1 MEVGPRTR
9 HGKFQWSP
17 LPENIFSFISEIEPI
32 VGAKSVMGDQ
42 IFGNLWAEGGVV
54 ILSHYSVHSAT
65 ASLHGEE
72 VKGFFFS
79 RKEGKITK
87 NDLY

>member
-1 MEVGPRTR
+1 M
-9 HGKFQWSP
+9 
-17 LPENIFSFISEIEPI
+17 FSFFSEIEPI

-42 IFGNLWAEGGVV
+42 IFGNLWAKGGGGMV
-54 ILSHYSVHSAT
+54 IPSHYTVHS

-72 VKGFFFS
+72 VKGFFS

-87 NDLY
+87 NDLH